1 MFLGIIDKAY
11 TEKYGYSQGIL
22 RLKAQ
27 GYDAIDYQGFVD
39 TSTALWQ
46 LPEDRFLG
54 MVKETGEFLKEQG
67 IVVYQAHAPWEWP
80 ARHTTADE
88 RKDLFERVH
97 RALKG
102 CQALGCKN
110 LVIHPLMPFLNNEG
124 QDAETVL
131 GMNLGFLGAVTDYAR
146 YYGVTI
152 CLENL
157 PFSNLPLATPEEI
170 RNFVEDMNLENLRVC
185 LDTGHC
191 NVRGFSAGDAVR
203 LIGPELLKCL
213 HVHDNDGVADQ
224 HRMPGE
230 GTIDW
235 EDFRQALRD
244 IHFQGA
250 LSLEW
255 SPRDETD
262 ELLGI
267 QKARILAN
275 P

>member
-1 MFLGIIDKAY
+1 MHLGIIDKAY
-11 TEKYGYSQGIL
+11 TEKYGYSQGIP

-39 TSTALWQ
+39 TSTALWR

-67 IVVYQAHAPWEWP
+67 IVVWQAHAPWEWP
-80 ARHTTADE
+80 PRHGSAEE
-88 RKDLFERVH
+88 RKTLFDHVH

-102 CQALGCKN
+102 CQALDCRL
-110 LVIHPLMPFLNNEG
+110 LVVHPLMPFLDEEG
-124 QDAETVL
+124 HDAETVL
-131 GMNLGFLGAVTDYAR
+131 GMNLGFLGAVADYAR
-146 YYGVTI
+146 YYGVTV

-157 PFSNLPLATPEEI
+157 PFRHHPLATPGEI
-170 RNFVEDMNLENLRVC
+170 RDFVEDMDLDNLRVC

-191 NVRGFSAGDAVR
+191 NVRGFPAGDAVR
-203 LIGPELLKCL
+203 LIGPGLLQCL
-213 HVHDNDGVADQ
+213 HVHDNDGREDQ

-255 SPRDETD
+255 TPRDQAD
-262 ELLGI
+262 ELLGVR
-267 QKARILAN
+267 KARILAN